1 MSKKIDTAGMW
12 TIKGNPITHDG
23 VAMYSGKAI
32 DPDGAFGLDPN
43 RLYPVYRPFEE
54 LLKACESFNGK
65 PLTNNHE
72 MIGTAEGLTKPD
84 DKNIGGTI
92 YNVRAD
98 DSRKGFIIADMT
110 IYGDELQNLIKSG
123 KVELSLGYWC
133 KYRREVGTNNGV
145 RYEFVQYD
153 LEGNHIALVD
163 CGRMGSGVRVF
174 DGKTL
179 TFDSMEITEMK
190 KQAVT
195 LDADELRKE
204 IANLLKS
211 ASDDALA
218 KCKDILAPAEPKK
231 DGEDDDDPKKDGK
244 DADEPDE
251 GKDDADPKKDGEDDD
266 DPTKKG
272 EGDADGGDE
281 PKQQD
286 GEDDGDEPKKDEP
299 KKDAQD
305 AAPSMKDV
313 LREMSRREKL
323 YAAVLPHTG
332 AFDHDEM
339 TTREV
344 AKYAAEKLGVAVC
357 DGAEVEIV
365 EAHLAGLGANAKK
378 QDKIVAGDTAE
389 AGASGKPSAKLKEFL
404 GL

>member
-32 DPDGAFGLDPN
+32 DPDGEFGLDPN

-190 KQAVT
+190 KQAGT

-231 DGEDDDDPKKDGK
+231 DGKDDDEPKKDGK
-244 DADEPDE
+244 D
-251 GKDDADPKKDGEDDD
+251 DD
-266 DPTKKG
+266 DPTKMG

-281 PKQQD
+281 PKKQD
-286 GEDDGDEPKKDEP
+286 GEDNGDEPKKDEP
-299 KKDAQD
+299 KKQDAQD

>member
-1 MSKKIDTAGMW
+1 MSKKVDTAGMW

-32 DPDGAFGLDPN
+32 DPDCAFGLDPN
-43 RLYPVYRPFEE
+43 RLYPVYRPFDE

-72 MIGTAEGLTKPD
+72 MIGTSEGLTKPD

-98 DSRKGFIIADMT
+98 DSRKGVIIADMT
-110 IYGDELQNLIKSG
+110 IYGEELQNCIKSG

-133 KYRREVGTNNGV
+133 KYRREVGTFNGT
-145 RYEFVQYD
+145 RYDFVQYD

-190 KQAVT
+190 KQTKT

-204 IANLLKS
+204 IADLLKS

-231 DGEDDDDPKKDGK
+231 EGEDDDPDKKDGTN
-244 DADEPDE
+244 ADEPDE
-251 GKDDADPKKDGEDDD
+251 GKDADEPKKDGEDEPED
-266 DPTKKG
+266 DPAKKG
-272 EGDADGGDE
+272 EGDEDGDDE
-281 PKQQD
+281 PKN
-286 GEDDGDEPKKDEP
+286 DEP

-323 YAAVLPHTG
+323 YSAVIPHTG

-389 AGASGKPSAKLKEFL
+389 AGASGKPSAKLKEYL